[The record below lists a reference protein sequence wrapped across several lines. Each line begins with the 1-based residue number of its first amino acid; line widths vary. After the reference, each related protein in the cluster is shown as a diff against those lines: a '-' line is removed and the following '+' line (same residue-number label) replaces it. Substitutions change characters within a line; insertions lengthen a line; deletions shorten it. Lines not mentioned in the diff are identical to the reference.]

1 MSSLDRAEAR
11 LENLEAIEPL
21 LGSLRVL
28 SLSTM
33 QMALNRQQSL
43 KEYKARFLEIA
54 RFLRAKEKPPKEK
67 KVTKT
72 ALEEDFWDDADD
84 AWDDDPENDH
94 DLKEGPKRNK
104 RILAVI
110 GSSRGICGQ
119 YNKQLAHQTARL
131 LEKEAAKAGEIE
143 VLAFGPRLQNAMRL
157 EEVDFK
163 PGPVLAQGSLPDY
176 ERVSKLMRSWEARVN
191 AGKLESV
198 SLLSFKRLGMRSV
211 YKPKLSRLLPDTGD
225 LLGDLEAQGELFP
238 EPIIEGDPLEIL
250 GRIENHLNAI
260 RLYDLILDAI
270 AAENLYRYRLL
281 EEAKE
286 NTESLVD
293 ELSVALQM
301 ERRKAITQQMQQ
313 LGVASGMLAER

>member
-43 KEYKARFLEIA
+43 KEYKRRFLEIA
-54 RFLRAKEKPPKEK
+54 RLLRSKQKPLKGKKAPK
-67 KVTKT
+67 
-72 ALEEDFWDDADD
+72 ADLEQDIVDD
-84 AWDDDPENDH
+84 AWDEVPDD
-94 DLKEGPKRNK
+94 DLAIVDGPKPQK

-131 LEKEAAKAGEIE
+131 LEKETAGEGEIE
-143 VLAFGPRLQNAMRL
+143 VLAFGLRLQNAMRM
-157 EEVDFK
+157 EAVDFT
-163 PGPVLAQGSLPDY
+163 PGPALFQGSLPDY
-176 ERVSKLMRSWEARVN
+176 ERVSKLMRSWEAGLS
-191 AGKLESV
+191 AGKLASV
-198 SLLSFKRLGMRSV
+198 SLLSFKRLGTRNV
-211 YKPKLSRLLPDTGD
+211 YKPKLSQLLPDSGR
-225 LLGDLEAQGELFP
+225 LLDELESQEELFP

-270 AAENLYRYRLL
+270 SAENLYRYRLL

-293 ELSVALQM
+293 ELSIALQI

>member
-43 KEYKARFLEIA
+43 KEYKGRFLEIA
-54 RFLRAKEKPPKEK
+54 RFLRAKETPPKEK
-67 KVTKT
+67 KVSKTKIKKD
-72 ALEEDFWDDADD
+72 LWDDAGDD
-84 AWDDDPENDH
+84 FPEDDFSV
-94 DLKEGPKRNK
+94 KEEQKRNK

-131 LEKEAAKAGEIE
+131 LEKEASEAGEVE
-143 VLAFGPRLQNAMRL
+143 VLAFGPRLHNALRL
-157 EEVDFK
+157 EDVVFK

-176 ERVSKLMRSWEARVN
+176 ARVSKLMRSWEARVN
-191 AGKLESV
+191 AGKLMSV
-198 SLLSFKRLGMRSV
+198 SLLSFKRLGTRNV
-211 YKPKLSRLLPDTGD
+211 YKPKLSQLLPDTGH
-225 LLGDLEAQGELFP
+225 LLDDLEAQDELFP
-238 EPIIEGDPLEIL
+238 EPIVEGDPLEIL